1 MKNSIVILLTCLSLI
16 MPVFGQVQKVEPP
29 FWWEGMKD
37 SSMMLTL
44 YGTDLA
50 AYEVSSEGLYISE
63 VVRLESTNY
72 LFVYLDLSNTQAG
85 HYQLTL
91 SHKTK
96 PTIKVPYEIQTRT
109 EGSDL
114 RKGYDSSDFIY
125 LIMPDRFANGD
136 PSNDAHPELADKPNR
151 KDPWARH
158 GGDLQGIIDHL
169 DYLEDLGVT
178 ALWNTPV
185 VEDNDPKGSYHM
197 YAASDVYQIDRRFGT
212 NEIYKKLSAELRKR
226 NMKLIMDY
234 VVNHWSLEHYM
245 IKDLPAKDWVNKWES
260 FTPSSHAKE
269 IFSDPY
275 AAKIDKK
282 EMVNGWFVESM
293 PDLNQK
299 QPQLLTYL
307 TQNAIWWIE
316 YADLSGFRVDTYP
329 YNSRDEVTQ
338 WSKAIM
344 NEYPN
349 FSIVAESWV
358 MNPVHLSYWQKD
370 SPIGAMSGFNSHVT
384 HVKDFALFGAIHE
397 VFQEETP
404 WWDQK
409 MNKIYKVF
417 QNDFLYADPNNLMV
431 FLENH
436 DTTRINEIVPDF
448 KDYQWVTTLLAT
460 VRGVPQIYYGT
471 EISMKGAKE
480 KGDADLRRDFPG
492 GWPDDLRNA
501 FTEAGRTDVE
511 NQYYNFTSTL
521 FQWRKKETVIHH
533 GKTMHFS
540 PKNEVYIYFR
550 YDDKKSIMVLLNA
563 NKEDQII
570 DFERYAERIGKT
582 QKGKDVF
589 SNEEILFL
597 NTLTIPAKSTKI
609 ISFKTP

>member
-1 MKNSIVILLTCLSLI
+1 MKKILFLLISFSLAA
-16 MPVFGQVQKVEPP
+16 QVSKVEPP
-29 FWWEGMKD
+29 FWWEGMHD
-37 SSMMLTL
+37 TSLMLTL
-44 YGTDLA
+44 YGDDLA
-50 AYEVSSEGLYISE
+50 HYELSSRDLNISE
-63 VVRLESTNY
+63 VVRLENEKY
-72 LFVYLDLSNTQAG
+72 LFVYLDLKNTNAG
-85 HYQLTL
+85 TYELKLKQKGK
-91 SHKTK
+91 KTI
-96 PTIKVPYEIQTRT
+96 TVPYTLKPRR
-109 EGSDL
+109 EGSAE

-136 PSNDAHPELADKPNR
+136 PSNDAHPDLADKPNR
-151 KDPWARH
+151 QDPWARH

-169 DYLEDLGVT
+169 DYIENLGVT
-178 ALWNTPV
+178 AIWNTPV

-212 NEIYKKLSAELRKR
+212 NETYKQLAEELRKR

-245 IKDLPAKDWVNKWES
+245 IKDLPAKDWINQWDN
-260 FTPSSHAKE
+260 FTPSTHAKE
-269 IFSDPY
+269 IFTDPY
-275 AAKIDKK
+275 AAEIDKK

-299 QPQLLTYL
+299 QPQLLKYL

-329 YNSRDEVTQ
+329 YNSTKEVTQ

-344 NEYPN
+344 DEYPN

-370 SPIGAMSGFNSHVT
+370 SPVAAMSGFNSHVT
-384 HVKDFALFGAIHE
+384 HVKDFALYQAVHE
-397 VFQEETP
+397 AFNDETP

-417 QNDFLYADPNNLMV
+417 QNDFLYANPNDLMV

-436 DTTRINEIVPDF
+436 DTTRINEILTDIGEY
-448 KDYQWVTTLLAT
+448 KIVTTLMAT
-460 VRGVPQIYYGT
+460 VRGVPQTYYGT
-471 EISMKGAKE
+471 EIGMRGLKE
-480 KGDADLRRDFPG
+480 NGDADLRRDFPG
-492 GWPDDLRNA
+492 GWPDDTRSA
-501 FTEAGRTDVE
+501 FSAQGRTSIE
-511 NQYYNFTSTL
+511 NSYYDFTARL
-521 FQWRKKETVIHH
+521 FRWRKNEPVIHH

-540 PKNEVYIYFR
+540 PKNEVYTYFR
-550 YDDKKSIMVLLNA
+550 YTDDKTIMVILNA
-563 NKEDQII
+563 NKEPQTI
-570 DFERYAERIGKT
+570 DLERFAQRIGT
-582 QKGKDVF
+582 AEKGQDVF
-589 SNEEILFL
+589 TDEHVSFTSSIKL
-597 NTLTIPAKSTKI
+597 PAKSTKI